1 MAELQKLKEN
11 SGDNGVSVLE
21 KRLGKTLPDTYLKF
35 LMSYNGATA
44 SPSDFESIWFDDQ
57 GREELIV
64 ASLHYLF
71 DGAEVVKT
79 LDMVQSRIPPK
90 MVPIGQDPGGNLILL
105 SVSSDTESDIH
116 YWMNAYSEYG
126 EPDNY
131 RVGEIAPDFQSFLD
145 GLFDESD
152 Y

>member
-1 MAELQKLKEN
+1 MAELTKLKEN
-11 SGDNGVSVLE
+11 DGDNGLSVLE
-21 KRLGKTLPDTYLKF
+21 KRLGKTLPDAYRKF
-35 LMSYNGATA
+35 LISYNGATA

-57 GREELIV
+57 GGKELIV

-71 DGAEVVKT
+71 GGAEVGKT
-79 LDMVQSRIPPK
+79 LDIVHSRTPPK
-90 MVPIGQDPGGNLILL
+90 MLPIGQDPGGNLILL
-105 SVSSDTESDIH
+105 SVAGDTPSGIH

-145 GLFDESD
+145 SLFDESD